1 MSNLISHHGQNHL
14 IVDSKRKIVL
24 LIDKIIMLEGIS
36 NYTLFHFA
44 DGKQRLFSHTL
55 MTYQNDLAKH
65 GFLRVHRGFII
76 NPNYVHDFKSFDKEL
91 IMENNLI
98 ANVSRRI
105 GNQQAVRKMLR
116 KFHSE
121 SIKKL

>member
-24 LIDKIIMLEGIS
+24 LIDKIIMLEGAA
-36 NYTLFHFA
+36 NYTRFYLA
-44 DGKQRLFSHTL
+44 DGKQKLFSHTL
-55 MTYQNDLAKH
+55 LSYQNDLSKC

-76 NPNYVHDFKSFDKEL
+76 NPNYVHDFKSYDKEL
-91 IMENNLI
+91 VMENNLI

-105 GNQQAVRKMLR
+105 GNQQDVRKMLL
-116 KFHSE
+116 KFRSE
-121 SIKKL
+121 